1 MGYVC
6 GITPL
11 YFFRSNKL
19 VCSSLIA
26 CLVYH
31 FAESLALSTPSPLFH
46 HSSFFSLIF
55 LTAFSIIFSFLGREK
70 CLRGEAVGLC
80 EVRSHFSIPFPIINL
95 FSVIW
100 KQTALSDSHP
110 PPASLPIIRL
120 SEIGKLYISYSRVY

>member
-46 HSSFFSLIF
+46 PSSFFSLIF

-70 CLRGEAVGLC
+70 CSRGEAVWLC
-80 EVRSHFSIPFPIINL
+80 GGKGDFSISFSLINL
-95 FSVIW
+95 FFIF
-100 KQTALSDSHP
+100 L
-110 PPASLPIIRL
+110 
-120 SEIGKLYISYSRVY
+120 

>member
-31 FAESLALSTPSPLFH
+31 FAESLALSIHSPLFH

-55 LTAFSIIFSFLGREK
+55 STAFSIIFSFLGREK
-70 CLRGEAVGLC
+70 CLRGEAVGVF
-80 EVRSHFSIPFPIINL
+80 VRSGRFLIFFPIINL
-95 FSVIW
+95 FF
-100 KQTALSDSHP
+100 
-110 PPASLPIIRL
+110 
-120 SEIGKLYISYSRVY
+120 VYW